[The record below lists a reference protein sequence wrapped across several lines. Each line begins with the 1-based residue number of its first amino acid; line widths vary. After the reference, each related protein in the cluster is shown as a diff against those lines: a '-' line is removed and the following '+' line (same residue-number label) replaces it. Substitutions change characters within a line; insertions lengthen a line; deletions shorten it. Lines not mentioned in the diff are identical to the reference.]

1 MTNLNN
7 INYIN
12 LPIITDLIL
21 LFLFLLPVRL
31 LLLLLLTMSDCQAPL
46 GEGHGI
52 VRRFPVPEEPRGA
65 PETLQ
70 EPHQQEIC
78 RELLHR
84 PDRDGGATLWAEQ
97 QLGVSCRLLLPPLQ
111 AGQAERVLAGQDLG

>member
-1 MTNLNN
+1 MMNQNN
-7 INYIN
+7 IININ
-12 LPIITDLIL
+12 LPISTDLIL
-21 LFLFLLPVRL
+21 LFLFLRPVRL
-31 LLLLLLTMSDCQAPL
+31 LLLLLLTMSDSQAPP

-52 VRRFPVPEEPRGA
+52 VRCFPVPEELRGA

>member
-1 MTNLNN
+1 MMNQNN
-7 INYIN
+7 IININ

-21 LFLFLLPVRL
+21 LFLQPVRL
-31 LLLLLLTMSDCQAPL
+31 LLLLLTKSDSQAPP

-52 VRRFPVPEEPRGA
+52 VCRFPVPEELRGA